1 MSLRWSISAKS
12 ILAVSAIL
20 SMTSAAHARRT
31 CLDVFQRK
39 VTVTLPMEIK
49 QSLKDSRDQY
59 TVYIDESQE
68 AMIRREMA
76 HLVWEADITEIRG
89 QLDIILDRITGQ
101 PLDEYGQ
108 ELEDYKKEAQSKLGQ
123 IIEDTQKASDV
134 IKQTVNKVKST
145 AKATKLSMADAS
157 KKLSEA
163 AATLQRATNAKPSV
177 GSRISIAWATFLNNT
192 VGRIPKLG
200 QRTAE
205 SKEAAELKAAIQ
217 AVSDLSISEL
227 GTSIETVLSEE
238 AGSLEKNANLAQNI
252 VLHYA
257 GQRNHLE
264 MSLQLII
271 IAASAAAEEV
281 LQLENSEVSMH
292 QERAAFV
299 KSALLLGL
307 QNMLLRVKSLSSS
320 AKASMISASTTLERV
335 SELHQIATTLKF
347 TAAEEAE
354 SSLMAI
360 QSQAAYVNSA
370 VTIGSIVDALNE
382 LNDAAGATLDQ
393 ASEAAK
399 MARLQIQN
407 SQNSADR
414 LLTAAET
421 AATNLIDFN
430 NEQLGDFTQKT
441 LPELDKARL
450 EGRAKAR
457 QDQLR
462 QLDEKP

>member
-1 MSLRWSISAKS
+1 
-12 ILAVSAIL
+12 
-20 SMTSAAHARRT
+20 
-31 CLDVFQRK
+31 
-39 VTVTLPMEIK
+39 
-49 QSLKDSRDQY
+49 
-59 TVYIDESQE
+59 
-68 AMIRREMA
+68 
-76 HLVWEADITEIRG
+76 
-89 QLDIILDRITGQ
+89 
-101 PLDEYGQ
+101 
-108 ELEDYKKEAQSKLGQ
+108 
-123 IIEDTQKASDV
+123 
-134 IKQTVNKVKST
+134 
-145 AKATKLSMADAS
+145 
-157 KKLSEA
+157 
-163 AATLQRATNAKPSV
+163 
-177 GSRISIAWATFLNNT
+177 
-192 VGRIPKLG
+192 
-200 QRTAE
+200 
-205 SKEAAELKAAIQ
+205 
-217 AVSDLSISEL
+217 
-227 GTSIETVLSEE
+227 
-238 AGSLEKNANLAQNI
+238 
-252 VLHYA
+252 
-257 GQRNHLE
+257 